1 MAIFFEAVNNDGSI
15 CVDDTYQNL
24 ELLEVVELK
33 NAKKTLISDTPNGKN
48 WQYTYTCSDVASKNG
63 LLRGVGL
70 SELAGKSFCMS
81 IVGNNIYFR
90 DPKAGKKNCVERDDV
105 MEKARL
111 YIFGYNNRQPAQHLA
126 GLEIYNADGG
136 VVYSSDAQYLDVLA
150 CGNEETATVAFDKND
165 EVCIL
170 ELGSDT
176 FLHLYIVAHQGE
188 NGIDSEAH
196 PYFEISD
203 GAVTIK
209 KMTFND
215 AYVGD
220 VDMHHPMMYEVFKA
234 WYTYGWLMGRVLK

>member
-1 MAIFFEAVNNDGSI
+1 MAKYFEAVNNDGSI

-33 NAKKTLISDTPNGKN
+33 NAKKTLISDTPYGKN
-48 WQYTYTCSDVASKNG
+48 WQYTYTCSDIALKNG

-81 IVGNNIYFR
+81 IVGNNIYFY
-90 DPKAGKKNCVERDDV
+90 DPKAGNKNGAERDDV

-150 CGNEETATVAFDKND
+150 CGNEETANVAFDKND
-165 EVCIL
+165 DVCIL

-176 FLHLYIVAHQGE
+176 FLHLYIVAHQGTK
-188 NGIDSEAH
+188 GIDSETH

-209 KMTFND
+209 KVTFND
-215 AYVGD
+215 AYVD
-220 VDMHHPMMYEVFKA
+220 DIDMEHPLIQEEFKA